1 MRGRHIEKLNAS
13 ERLEKAHVSLM
24 RDKRTALF
32 SGVML
37 MGDSKI
43 VDDCPTAKTLAC
55 RARYP
60 GSTPGRGVLP
70 LMHIDENRLNLSDLD
85 LVVEFSIDS
94 VCDGRS
100 F

>member
-43 VDDCPTAKTLAC
+43 VEDCPTAKTDGLNKFYGKEFVDSLTDSEL
-55 RARYP
+55 RA
-60 GSTPGRGVLP
+60 L
-70 LMHIDENRLNLSDLD
+70 I
-85 LVVEFSIDS
+85 
-94 VCDGRS
+94 
-100 F
+100 